1 MTQAMNKNTL
11 CVYDGP
17 SLIDGSRVIVLLTG
31 IDKPSINTK
40 TGDMI
45 QSYIIRAD
53 VAPDI
58 AAKEGLDEAI
68 CGSCKLRPM
77 LVKLSGKT
85 GDVPCYVDKV
95 RGPAGAYKSW
105 AIGRVEYVTPAQA
118 SELISKLRQCL
129 CGAPCKRKNGEYKCG
144 LDHEHINSH
153 SRKTCPNPGGS
164 LGTRDGAYGDP
175 AAVPLE
181 VWQDIHITGRKRTSY
196 THRWE
201 TSPLLNSVAMASIDS
216 QTFPDIDD
224 AIKRAKLMGFRWY
237 RVLRN
242 GESKRDDEIM
252 CPEANPDTDVQCAN
266 CGLCNGV
273 GTAKTGRTQKLIGVA
288 IPAIT

>member
-68 CGSCKLRPM
+68 CGSCQLRPM

-95 RGPAGAYKSW
+95 RGPAGA
-105 AIGRVEYVTPAQA
+105 
-118 SELISKLRQCL
+118 
-129 CGAPCKRKNGEYKCG
+129 
-144 LDHEHINSH
+144 
-153 SRKTCPNPGGS
+153 
-164 LGTRDGAYGDP
+164 
-175 AAVPLE
+175 
-181 VWQDIHITGRKRTSY
+181 
-196 THRWE
+196 
-201 TSPLLNSVAMASIDS
+201 
-216 QTFPDIDD
+216 
-224 AIKRAKLMGFRWY
+224 
-237 RVLRN
+237 
-242 GESKRDDEIM
+242 
-252 CPEANPDTDVQCAN
+252 
-266 CGLCNGV
+266 
-273 GTAKTGRTQKLIGVA
+273 
-288 IPAIT
+288 